1 MNLKLLFNK
10 LEREKATHNSACDFS
25 DAEINY
31 RKTVMKRMVTLCQLK
46 SGDLIKRED
55 IGFKRVSNVTSESP
69 KLSQIVGKKLITDL
83 GKEDLITRNHF
94 RCTCWALLVVRSN
107 SSRLPG
113 KAFIDV
119 AGMPALSHLI
129 ERLKQARS
137 VDKIVVCTTDLS
149 EDDSIEDLALNAGV
163 ECYRGENEMSL
174 VEWLEL

>member
-1 MNLKLLFNK
+1 MALSAGAKIIEKHITLDRSLRGVDYSSLNLMNLKLLFNK
-10 LEREKATHNSACDFS
+10 LEREKKLYIIACDFS

-46 SGDLIKRED
+46 SGDLIKE
-55 IGFKRVSNVTSESP
+55 KTLVSRVSNVTSESP

-94 RCTCWALLVVRSN
+94 RCTCWVLLVVRSN

-129 ERLKQARS
+129 EIKA
-137 VDKIVVCTTDLS
+137 S
-149 EDDSIEDLALNAGV
+149 EIS
-163 ECYRGENEMSL
+163 R
-174 VEWLEL
+174 